1 MCRVSFDLIK
11 RKGRK
16 KRLFYGVSVYVFN
29 GATRIRYNNV
39 LSTSGG
45 TGMAARNLG
54 CILFTTWRKI
64 VRRQDYAP
72 SFLPYFMIF
81 QSAQQN
87 IEKSEIW
94 CKIKKSLVQ

>member
-1 MCRVSFDLIK
+1 M
-11 RKGRK
+11 
-16 KRLFYGVSVYVFN
+16 SVYVFN

-54 CILFTTWRKI
+54 CILFTWRKI

-81 QSAQQN
+81 QSKQQN
-87 IEKSEIW
+87 FEKSEIGA
-94 CKIKKSLVQ
+94 K